1 MTAKPIPGFP
11 IEIILTLKPHQL
23 DFPLDWTPE
32 NARVALRT
40 LAQIEEKIW
49 SLYGDDIIEMERRD
63 RVYLSSAPQ
72 NAAADPVVDDFPF

>member
-1 MTAKPIPGFP
+1 MTKPIPEFP
-11 IEIILTLKPHQL
+11 IEIILSWNTSQL

-32 NARVALRT
+32 TARVALRT

-63 RVYLSSAPQ
+63 RSYISSTPKT
-72 NAAADPVVDDFPF
+72 AAVETVGDDFPF